1 MLSAVELVEFESKE
15 YVALQIS
22 DKRKSSTN
30 LSATQ
35 PPLKKMATDA
45 TANSMASASMGGNM
59 QGAMDG
65 FPNQLANPGMMQAS
79 SSGQIVESIPSAVI
93 RRDQGSD
100 LAQRVSAVLR
110 QAWKEDQDTG
120 HLLGSLYDV
129 FGEAIFSFVQPPE
142 ISLFV

>member
-1 MLSAVELVEFESKE
+1 
-15 YVALQIS
+15 
-22 DKRKSSTN
+22 
-30 LSATQ
+30 
-35 PPLKKMATDA
+35 MATDA
-45 TANSMASASMGGNM
+45 TANSMASATMGANM

-65 FPNQLANPGMMQAS
+65 FSSQLANPGMMQAS
-79 SSGQIVESIPSAVI
+79 SSGQMVESMPSAAIRRDQGSAI

-110 QAWKEDQDTG
+110 QAWKEDQDTS
-120 HLLGSLYDV
+120 HLLGPLYEV